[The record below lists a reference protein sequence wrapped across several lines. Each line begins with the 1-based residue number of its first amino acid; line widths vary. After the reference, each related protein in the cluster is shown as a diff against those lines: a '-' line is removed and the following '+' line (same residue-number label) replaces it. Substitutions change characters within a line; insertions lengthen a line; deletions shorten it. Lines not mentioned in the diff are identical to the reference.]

1 MKLKF
6 TSPLL
11 LAFLNVAIHWGH
23 CHYYFLL
30 LLFLLVCRHWALD
43 WIIPA
48 AVFSA
53 SRKWMFCSMTPLGLE
68 ELGALTLSLYSGCSM
83 MIVTAE
89 CKKHWSWEMNSGR
102 SSWQSW
108 RFVHCCIMKKDALMM
123 IVTAECKKH
132 WSWEM
137 NSGRSSWQS
146 WRFVHCCI
154 MKKDALMMIVTAECK
169 KHWSWEMNSGRSSWQ
184 SWRFV
189 HCCIMKKDALSL
201 FCFNL
206 IELLRYYERFL
217 SHLSLCVC
225 VCVWCG
231 WGSGWVTLLFI
242 CARLVHMH
250 STVYFYVVEN
260 KWIYTVKCQAH

>member
-89 CKKHWSWEMNSGR
+89 CKKHWSS
-102 SSWQSW
+102 
-108 RFVHCCIMKKDALMM
+108 
-123 IVTAECKKH
+123 
-132 WSWEM
+132 
-137 NSGRSSWQS
+137 
-146 WRFVHCCI
+146 
-154 MKKDALMMIVTAECK
+154 
-169 KHWSWEMNSGRSSWQ
+169 EMNSGRSSWQ

-201 FCFNL
+201 FSFNL

-260 KWIYTVKCQAH
+260 KWIYTVKCQAHWTQQR

>member
-89 CKKHWSWEMNSGR
+89 CKKHWSSEMNSGR

-132 WSWEM
+132 WS
-137 NSGRSSWQS
+137 S
-146 WRFVHCCI
+146 
-154 MKKDALMMIVTAECK
+154 
-169 KHWSWEMNSGRSSWQ
+169 EMNSGRSSWQ

-201 FCFNL
+201 FSFNL

-217 SHLSLCVC
+217 SHLSLVCVC
-225 VCVWCG
+225 VCGVGGGVGGLHYC
-231 WGSGWVTLLFI
+231 LFV
-242 CARLVHMH
+242 LG
-250 STVYFYVVEN
+250 
-260 KWIYTVKCQAH
+260 